1 MKTIVMQDALE
12 IAQKRIHVQ
21 EKRSCEKTC
30 APENAREICHEPA
43 NASESNGNKRKTTTT
58 TTRKRKKG
66 KFNLKYSQFHPY
78 TWLVMKNRF

>member
-1 MKTIVMQDALE
+1 MC
-12 IAQKRIHVQ
+12 KRNAF
-21 EKRSCEKTC
+21 KKTC

-58 TTRKRKKG
+58 TTTTRKRKKG

>member
-12 IAQKRIHVQ
+12 IANK
-21 EKRSCEKTC
+21 KRSCEKTC
-30 APENAREICHEPA
+30 APGNAREICHEPA

-58 TTRKRKKG
+58 TTTKRKKG